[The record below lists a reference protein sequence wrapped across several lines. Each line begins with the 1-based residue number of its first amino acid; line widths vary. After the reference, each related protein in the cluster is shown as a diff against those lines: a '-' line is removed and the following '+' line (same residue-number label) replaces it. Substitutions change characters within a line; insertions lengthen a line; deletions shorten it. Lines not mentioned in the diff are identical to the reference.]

1 VLIFTKTILTLLPDF
16 MSNIQNI
23 TANVVKIGTSSGS
36 GSGFYLKKH
45 GIIVTNNHVVA
56 GHKMVSI
63 ETQKQDRFTA
73 KVVFLN
79 PIVDLAFLLP
89 SRPLDDTHELFIQPS
104 STLQSMD
111 RVAVLGFP
119 YGMPFTITDG
129 IVSSAKQ
136 LMNGRHYIQTDAAV
150 NPGNSG
156 GPLVNLRGEIV
167 GVTTAK
173 FTNADNV
180 GFAILADD
188 LLADLESFSEN
199 VDLQFSVKC
208 PSCSSLLFE
217 KMEYCNNCGAEID
230 QNTLFEEPKQTPLAL
245 FVEDGLKHLNI
256 DPVIARN
263 GHDYWEFHQGSSLVR
278 IFVYNKNYLYTTSPL
293 VKIPKSNLEPVYR
306 YILSQPIKPF
316 VFGIWQGMIY
326 LSYRVHMSD
335 IHSNLK
341 EDIQRNI
348 AQFAQKADELDNYLI
363 DTFAC
368 ERSEYSKF

>member
-1 VLIFTKTILTLLPDF
+1 
-16 MSNIQNI
+16 MSNIPNI

-36 GSGFYLKKH
+36 GSGFYLKKY
-45 GIIVTNNHVVA
+45 GLVVTNNHVVA
-56 GHKMVSI
+56 GHKTVSI
-63 ETQKQDRFTA
+63 ETQSQDRLTA
-73 KVVFLN
+73 RVVFLD

-89 SRPLDDTHELFIQPS
+89 SRPLPDTPELFIQPS
-104 STLQSMD
+104 NALQSMD

-129 IVSSAKQ
+129 VISSTKQ

-173 FTNADNV
+173 FTNADNM

-188 LLADLESFSEN
+188 LIADLESFAEN
-199 VDLQFSVKC
+199 IDLQFSVKC

-217 KMEYCNNCGAEID
+217 KMEYCQNCGAEID
-230 QNTLFEEPKQTPLAL
+230 QTTLFDEPKSSPLAT
-245 FVEDGLKHLNI
+245 FVEDSLRKLDI
-256 DPVIARN
+256 DPIIARN
-263 GHDYWEFHQGSSLVR
+263 GSDYWEFHQGSSLVR

-306 YILSQPIKPF
+306 YLLSHPAKPF

-326 LSYRVHMSD
+326 LSYRIHMSD
-335 IHSNLK
+335 IQSSLK
-341 EDIQRNI
+341 EEIQHNI
-348 AQFAQKADELDNYLI
+348 AQFAQKADEMDNYLI
-363 DTFAC
+363 DTFGC
-368 ERSEYSKF
+368 ERSEYARF

>member
-1 VLIFTKTILTLLPDF
+1 

-45 GIIVTNNHVVA
+45 NLIVTNNHVVA
-56 GHKMVSI
+56 SHKMVSI
-63 ETQKQDRFTA
+63 ETQKQERFTA

-89 SRPLDDTHELFIQPS
+89 SRPIDDAPELFIQPS
-104 STLQSMD
+104 HTLQPMD

-156 GPLVNLRGEIV
+156 GPLVNLRGEVI
-167 GVTTAK
+167 GVTTSK

-188 LLADLESFSEN
+188 LLADLESFAEN

-217 KMEYCNNCGAEID
+217 KMEYCYNCGGEID
-230 QNTLFEEPKQTPLAL
+230 QTTLFDEPKPTQLAV
-245 FVEDGLKHLNI
+245 FVEDGLRHLGI

-306 YILSQPIKPF
+306 YILSHPIKPF

-326 LSYRVHMSD
+326 LSYRVHLSD
-335 IHSNLK
+335 LQSSFK
-341 EDIQRNI
+341 EQIQHNI
-348 AQFAQKADELDNYLI
+348 AQLAQKADELDNYLI
-363 DTFAC
+363 DTYGC
-368 ERSEYSKF
+368 ERSEYAKF